1 MNINSLSSP
10 SWSTSSF
17 GHGADTSPDE
27 LATLGAHLDR
37 CRRAS
42 GKLFLLQCQVESMK
56 GFASSRVVTTF
67 VLIALVIALGS
78 VML

>member
-1 MNINSLSSP
+1 MNTGNLSSP

-17 GHGADTSPDE
+17 GHGSDTSPGE
-27 LATLGAHLDR
+27 LATLGAHLDL

-42 GKLFLLQCQVESMK
+42 GKLFLLQCQVETLK
-56 GFASSRVVTTF
+56 GFMSSRIVTTLVLF
-67 VLIALVIALGS
+67 VLVLTFGS